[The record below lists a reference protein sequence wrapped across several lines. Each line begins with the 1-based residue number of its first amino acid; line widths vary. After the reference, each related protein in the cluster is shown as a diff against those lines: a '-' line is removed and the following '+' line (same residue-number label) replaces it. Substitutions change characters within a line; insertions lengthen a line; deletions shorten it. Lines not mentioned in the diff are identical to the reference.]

1 MMRSRTER
9 DLAGLI
15 RDSAVA
21 NGDFKDRLRQRL
33 FDETAPLSLDDL
45 DCVTGGAALPE
56 TEDWLPWDMPED
68 ETKKNPQKI

>member
-15 RDSAVA
+15 RGSAVA

-33 FDETAPLSLDDL
+33 FDETAPLSLDNL
-45 DCVTGGAALPE
+45 DGVTGGAALPE

-68 ETKKNPQKI
+68 EAKKNPQKI